1 MTEPTS
7 VLHNHY
13 SAPLSDRDKEM
24 MEYVPPGGNWQD
36 IPEDFPSDRISQI
49 YESYRAGKGSRSTY
63 YGRLDPEEPSYTIST
78 YFNRPGNGC
87 NVHPNVT
94 RAMSIREAARFQ
106 SFPDTF
112 VFENTQTSKHN
123 QVGNAVPP
131 LLARAI
137 GEHLSG
143 DTFVDLFA
151 GAGGLSLGLEM
162 AGFDCVLAAEKE
174 EYICDTHRRN
184 LPNTRAE
191 ELDLSEPDAPSTI
204 VSILEEMDVLDDV
217 DLVVGGPPCQGYSH
231 ANERNPDDP
240 RNALVQ
246 HFQDCIEE
254 IGPDGFL
261 MENVTGLKTIKNG
274 DLFDKVKQE
283 FRDLGFNIEWNTLR
297 AEEFGVPQKRRRIFV
312 AGTANTKSDLLPA
325 EPLFSDSD
333 ATKPPVITVGDAIG
347 DLPDETVD
355 EMDVTTEYASDPQHP
370 YQKYVRGVYG
380 FEDMYDELCEMANT
394 MDQKRLGSY

>member
-7 VLHNHY
+7 VLHNHFDA
-13 SAPLSDRDKEM
+13 SLSDRDEEM
-24 MEYVPPGGNWQD
+24 MDYVSPGGNWQD

-63 YGRLDPEEPSYTIST
+63 YGRLDPDNPSYTIST

-106 SFPDTF
+106 SFPDSF

-137 GEHLSG
+137 GDHLPG

-162 AGFDCVLAAEKE
+162 AGFDCVLAADDDG
-174 EYICDTHRRN
+174 YACDTHRRN
-184 LPNTRAE
+184 LPDTRVE
-191 ELDLSEPDAPSTI
+191 EMDLSESDAPSTI
-204 VSILEEMDVLDDV
+204 VDILEEMGVLNDV

-254 IGPDGFL
+254 IEPDAFL
-261 MENVTGLKTIKNG
+261 MENVTGLKTMQNG

-283 FRDLGFNIEWNTLR
+283 FRDIGFNIEWETLH
-297 AEEFGVPQKRRRIFV
+297 AEKFGVPQKRRRIFI
-312 AGTANTKSDLLPA
+312 AGTTGNTSDFLPN

-333 ATKPPVITVGDAIG
+333 STKPPVITVGDAIG

-355 EMDVTTEYASDPQHP
+355 EMDVTTTYESDPKHP
-370 YQKYVRGVYG
+370 YQKYARGVYK
-380 FEDMYDELCEMANT
+380 FEEMYEELCKMANT
-394 MDQKRLGSY
+394 MDQTRLNNY

>member
-1 MTEPTS
+1 MTEVTS
-7 VLHNHY
+7 LLHNHY

-24 MEYVPPGGNWQD
+24 MDYVPPGGNWQD

-63 YGRLDPEEPSYTIST
+63 YGRLDPEAPSYTIST

-87 NVHPNVT
+87 NVHPDVT

-112 VFENTQTSKHN
+112 VFKHTQTSKHD

-131 LLARAI
+131 LLARGI
-137 GEHLSG
+137 GNHLPG
-143 DTFVDLFA
+143 ETFVDLFA
-151 GAGGLSLGLEM
+151 GAGGLSLGLGM
-162 AGFDCVLAAEKE
+162 AGFDCVLAVDKE
-174 EYICDTHRRN
+174 EYICDTHQQN
-184 LPNTRAE
+184 FPDTRVE
-191 ELDLSEPDAPSTI
+191 ELDLSEPDAPATI
-204 VSILEEMDVLDDV
+204 INMLEEMGTLDDV

-254 IGPDGFL
+254 LNPDAFL
-261 MENVTGLKTIKNG
+261 MENVTGLKTMQNG

-283 FRDLGFNIEWNTLR
+283 FRDIGFNIEWDTLR
-297 AEEFGVPQKRRRIFV
+297 AEEFGVPQKRRRIFI
-312 AGTANTKSDLLPA
+312 AGTKDNTTDLLPA

-347 DLPDETVD
+347 DLPGETVD

-370 YQKYVRGVYG
+370 YQKYARGVYG
-380 FEDMYDELCEMANT
+380 FKEMYDDLCEMANT
-394 MDQKRLGSY
+394 MDQARLGNY

>member
-7 VLHNHY
+7 VLHNHF
-13 SAPLSDRDKEM
+13 SAPLSDQDKEM

-63 YGRLDPEEPSYTIST
+63 YGRLDPEDPSYTIST

-112 VFENTQTSKHN
+112 VFEGTQTAKHN

-137 GEHLSG
+137 GEHLPG

-162 AGFDCVLAAEKE
+162 VGFECVLAADND
-174 EYICDTHRRN
+174 EYSCDTHRRN
-184 LPNTRAE
+184 LPDTGVE
-191 ELDLSEPDAPSTI
+191 KLDLSEPDAPGTI
-204 VSILEEMDVLDDV
+204 VEMLEEMDVLDDV

-254 IGPDGFL
+254 IDPDAFL
-261 MENVTGLKTIKNG
+261 MENVTGLKTMENG

-283 FRDLGFNIEWNTLR
+283 FRDIGFNIEWDTLL
-297 AEEFGVPQKRRRIFV
+297 AEEFGAPQKRRRIFI
-312 AGTANTKSDLLPA
+312 AGTTSNTPDLLPV

-355 EMDVTTEYASDPQHP
+355 EMDETTEYASDPQHP

-380 FEDMYDELCEMANT
+380 FDEMYDELCEMANT
-394 MDQKRLGSY
+394 MNQTRLGSY

>member
-13 SAPLSDRDKEM
+13 SAPLSDQDKRM
-24 MEYVPPGGNWQD
+24 MEHVPPGGNWQD

-63 YGRLDPEEPSYTIST
+63 YGRLDPEDPSYTIST

-87 NVHPNVT
+87 NVHPSVT

-112 VFENTQTSKHN
+112 VFEGTQTSKHD

-137 GEHLSG
+137 GECFPG

-184 LPNTRAE
+184 LPNTRVE

-204 VSILEEMDVLDDV
+204 VGILEEMDVLDDV

-254 IGPDGFL
+254 IRPDGFL
-261 MENVTGLKTIKNG
+261 MENVTGIKTMKNG
-274 DLFDKVKQE
+274 DLFDQVKQE
-283 FRDLGFNIEWNTLR
+283 FRDLGFNIEWDTLR
-297 AEEFGVPQKRRRIFV
+297 AEEFGVTQKRRRIFV
-312 AGTANTKSDLLPA
+312 AGTINTKTDLLPA
-325 EPLFSDSD
+325 EPLFSDSN

-355 EMDVTTEYASDPQHP
+355 EMYVTTEYASDPQHP

-380 FEDMYDELCEMANT
+380 FKQMYDELCEIANT
-394 MDQKRLGSY
+394 MDQKRLSSY

>member
-1 MTEPTS
+1 MTEPTT

-13 SAPLSDRDKEM
+13 SAPLSDQDKEM
-24 MEYVPPGGNWQD
+24 MEYVSPGGNWQD
-36 IPEDFPSDRISQI
+36 IPEDYPSNRISQI

-87 NVHPNVT
+87 NVHPEVT

-112 VFENTQTSKHN
+112 VFEGTQTSQHD

-137 GEHLSG
+137 GNHLPG

-162 AGFDCVLAAEKE
+162 AGFECVLAADHDN
-174 EYICDTHRRN
+174 YICETHKRNMKDTRV
-184 LPNTRAE
+184 E
-191 ELDLSEPDAPSTI
+191 EMDLSEPDAPSEI
-204 VSILEEMDVLDDV
+204 VDMLTEMGVLDDV

-240 RNALVQ
+240 RNALVGN
-246 HFQDCIEE
+246 FQDCIEE
-254 IGPDGFL
+254 IDPEGFL
-261 MENVTGLKTIKNG
+261 MENVTGLKTMEDG
-274 DLFDKVKQE
+274 ELFDKIKQE
-283 FRDLGFNIEWNTLR
+283 FQDIGYNIDWDTIR
-297 AEEFGVPQKRRRIFV
+297 SEEFGVPQKRRRIFI
-312 AGTANTKSDLLPA
+312 AGTQNGTTDLLPA
-325 EPLFSDSD
+325 EPLFSDND

-347 DLPDETVD
+347 DLPDETIEELD
-355 EMDVTTEYASDPQHP
+355 ATTEYESDPQHP
-370 YQKYVRGVYG
+370 YQKYARGVYT
-380 FEDMYDELCEMANT
+380 FEEVYEELCERADT
-394 MDQKRLGSY
+394 MDQTRLTNY